1 MSKPESNIDTTMSNE
16 AYHANRTHVSSS
28 GLKLY
33 LKDPREYHK
42 QYVLGEPAYI
52 PPALQNA
59 FDLGSYMHTMVL
71 EPHLLE
77 VEYAIFKS
85 GDREAFDY
93 DNEGKTIITMGQDSL
108 AKRVMSEYEKAV
120 FYPDGK
126 LISTF
131 FEDGFAE
138 ESFFTELDG
147 LPIKVRSDYRKQKV
161 DKVKCLSGLDMPDE
175 FKYASINDVKTTSKA
190 VNLKSVKK
198 ICEDLGYDISAALYI
213 DAISKVTGVEHDFFF
228 MFMGKKDY
236 NCQVFRASKEFI
248 KNGRDKYKKAIE
260 GILKSRETGIWISEV

>member
-1 MSKPESNIDTTMSNE
+1 MSNE
-16 AYHANRTHVSSS
+16 EYHGNRSHVSSS

-42 QYVLGEPAYI
+42 QYVLGEKAYI

-71 EPHLLE
+71 EPHLLD
-77 VEYAIFKS
+77 VEYAIFSS

-93 DNEGKTIITMGQDSL
+93 DNEGKTIITTGQNSL
-108 AKRVMSEYEKAV
+108 ASRVFAEYQKSV

-126 LISTF
+126 LVSTF
-131 FEDGFAE
+131 FEEGFAE

-147 LPIKVRSDYRKQKV
+147 LPVKVRSDYRKQ
-161 DKVKCLSGLDMPDE
+161 CT
-175 FKYASINDVKTTSKA
+175 KYASINDVKTTSKA
-190 VNLKSVKK
+190 VTLKSVKK
-198 ICEDLGYDISAALYI
+198 ICEDLDYDLSAALYI
-213 DAISKVTGVEHDFFF
+213 DAISKVTGVEHDFYF

-248 KNGRDKYKKAIE
+248 ERGRQKYKRAIA
-260 GILKSRETGIWISEV
+260 GIKKSRTTGVWISEV